1 MRGLAEHIN
10 PILTPSLHCC
20 IVLFSFFSGVKTHF
34 TGLFGAAYCD
44 KPGVPLMEE
53 IVGAKSNEV
62 ALLNGLTVNLHF
74 LMNAFYK
81 PTKNRWKIL
90 IEEHAFPSDRVKIRA
105 YISK

>member
-1 MRGLAEHIN
+1 
-10 PILTPSLHCC
+10 
-20 IVLFSFFSGVKTHF
+20 
-34 TGLFGAAYCD
+34 
-44 KPGVPLMEE
+44 MEE

-90 IEEHAFPSDRVKIRA
+90 IEEHAFPSDRVKIRV
-105 YISK
+105 YMLGLNKGSKSGDTYE